1 MSYWVEIQYKC
12 EGKHQIVYIA
22 QWILFIYM
30 QEDIFWA
37 GHPSIVDFRIEDT
50 LSVYRVHRC
59 DIISDGQAEM

>member
-1 MSYWVEIQYKC
+1 MSYWVEIQYKS

-37 GHPSIVDFRIEDT
+37 GHPSIADRD
-50 LSVYRVHRC
+50 HRC
-59 DIISDGQAEM
+59 DIIPDGQAEM